1 MIPYLRKGATYGQKV
16 INHRIFHEADEVA
29 IWGDFFSVNAP
40 VKTVITTAHRET
52 NTMKILI
59 FGGCGVQAQPAI
71 KMLIDSPEF
80 SQIIIGDINL
90 VGAKQLVE
98 ALQSPKLHALKV
110 DAFDHQGMVAAMQE
124 VDIVFNCSGPYHLL
138 GVKVLRAAIEAGKH
152 YVDYCDD
159 VEPTLEMLEL
169 SEQAK
174 AKGVTAIV
182 GLGVSPGYF
191 NLLAKQASDRLDTTD
206 EINMYWTIAPGEP
219 EGPAVID
226 HMCHILSGEV
236 IQFIDG
242 KEVRVPALSGLEEE
256 VEMPAPFG
264 KLPCA
269 FVGHPEPVTLGR
281 YIPGIKQ
288 VINKYAA
295 PIEVLGFYQGL
306 SDLGLMSKESIS
318 VKGQQVAP
326 RDVLVNLLMAVPH
339 PEVTAEEH
347 RSAAVLEIKGEKDGV
362 PGGTRYLLTGN
373 MDKMTSI
380 PATLGAILLAR
391 GEITETGVMPPEVC
405 VPPDAVLVPLKD
417 LGLAQIQE
425 QAI

>member
-1 MIPYLRKGATYGQKV
+1 MFVFLLSK
-16 INHRIFHEADEVA
+16 EVA
-29 IWGDFFSVNAP
+29 
-40 VKTVITTAHRET
+40 K
-52 NTMKILI
+52 MKILI

-90 VGAKQLVE
+90 AGAKQLV
-98 ALQSPKLHALKV
+98 ADLQSPKLKSLQV
-110 DAFDHQGMVAAMQE
+110 DAFDHQGMVATMQD

-159 VEPTLEMLEL
+159 VEPTIEMLEL

-174 AKGVTAIV
+174 ERGVTAIV

-191 NLLAKQASDRLDTTD
+191 NLLAKQASDKLDSTD
-206 EINMYWTIAPGEP
+206 EINMYWTIAEGEP
-219 EGPAVID
+219 EGPAVLD

-236 IQFIDG
+236 LQFIDG

-256 VEMPAPFG
+256 VELPAPFG
-264 KLPCA
+264 KLPCV

-281 YIPGIKQ
+281 SIPGIKQ

-306 SDLGLMSKESIS
+306 RDLGLMSNEPIS
-318 VKGQQVAP
+318 VKGQQVTP
-326 RDVLVNLLMAVPH
+326 RDVLVKLMMAVPH
-339 PEVTAEEH
+339 EAVSAEQH
-347 RSAAVLEIKGEKDGV
+347 KSAALLEINGEKDGK
-362 PGGTRYLLTGN
+362 PAGTRYLLTGN
-373 MDKMTSI
+373 MNSMTSI
-380 PATLGAILLAR
+380 PAALGALLLAR

-405 VPPDAVLVPLKD
+405 VQPEAVLVPLND
-417 LGLAQIQE
+417 LGLAQILE